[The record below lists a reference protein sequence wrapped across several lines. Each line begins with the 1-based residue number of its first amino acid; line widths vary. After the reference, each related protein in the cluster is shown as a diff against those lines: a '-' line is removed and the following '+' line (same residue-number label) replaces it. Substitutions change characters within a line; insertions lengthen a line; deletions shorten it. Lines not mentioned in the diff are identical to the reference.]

1 MPIKKVYN
9 KILLLPWVVWAC
21 VYTLEIWLINSVAP
35 GSLGWSP
42 SDSGTFGDMFGAAN
56 SLFSAFAVIGVTW
69 SVSMQRT
76 ELSIAREDRDKT
88 KKIIKDQQ
96 ENIKIQRF
104 ETTFFQL
111 FSAFQSI
118 VDNMEVDT
126 GNGGT
131 TKIQLTERVERN
143 KERPSTARGQQAFN
157 KILQVLE
164 KEFRIEQH
172 WHQGKDPDG
181 LESGDDFGEEI
192 NSRNLDAFGRAYEKI
207 FAVYGSDLGR
217 YFRSLYIILDFINRA
232 EIKNNYFYSK
242 LIRAQLSQQESTL
255 LALNYLTN
263 YTTKE
268 FNSLKLAYGMAKNA
282 DKTNGVLHNF
292 IYQLPPELFG
302 RSYTRKR
309 TKKSKLQ

>member
-1 MPIKKVYN
+1 MIIKQYYY
-9 KILLLPWVVWAC
+9 KIKSLPWVAWAC
-21 VYTLEIWLINSVAP
+21 IYTLEIWLINSVAP
-35 GSLGWSP
+35 GSLGWTP

-76 ELSIAREDRDKT
+76 ELTIAREDRDKT
-88 KKIIKDQQ
+88 KEILKDQQ
-96 ENIKIQRF
+96 ENIRIQRF

-118 VDNMEVDT
+118 VENMEVDT
-126 GNGGT
+126 GNGRT
-131 TKIQLTERVERN
+131 TTLQATEAFQIK
-143 KERPSTARGQQAFN
+143 KERASTARGQQAFN

-164 KEFRIEQH
+164 REFGIEQQ

-181 LESGDDFGEEI
+181 LESGDNFGEEI
-192 NSRNLDAFGRAYEKI
+192 DSRNLDAFGRAYIKTFSI
-207 FAVYGSDLGR
+207 YGSDLGR

-232 EIKNNYFYSK
+232 EINDKYFYSK
-242 LIRAQLSQQESTL
+242 LIRAQLSEQESTL

-282 DKTNGVLHNF
+282 DKNNGVLRNF

-302 RSYTRKR
+302 RSYTKYR
-309 TKKSKLQ
+309 TGKKI